1 MPDHAT
7 PLRRALSTLVLVTGG
22 LLLVLGGLVLFG
34 WHADLRG
41 LVQAHPAWAPV
52 QHNTA
57 LAFLLGGT
65 ALLLCLAGYR
75 RSAATAGTIVGLIG
89 ALTLVQYLAGTD
101 LGIDQWLLAH
111 DITVQTSDPGRMAP
125 NTALGFL
132 LAGLALALRGMQPRP
147 PPAATAGLAASV
159 AALGLVAAAGY
170 LIGLETAYGWG
181 ALTHMAIQTAV
192 GFLLLATGLLALAW
206 RDGHA
211 QGTGPFRWLPPAAMI
226 GVLTATLLLWQALQ
240 TALAA
245 TGVKG
250 IYFHHLILAFGVGL
264 ALALGLALHHI
275 QLARTRAEAAERV
288 RRELEQMST
297 EHHRAEDALRESEAL
312 LQATSSLARVGGWE
326 LDTDTLQVTWTA
338 ETHRIHGL
346 PLGIKPPLDQAIGY
360 FHRDDRPMLRAALDA
375 AMNHATPF
383 DLELRLI
390 RASGEEIW
398 TRATCQPEIAKGRV
412 AKLRGAFQDI
422 NDRKRIEL
430 ELRAREQ
437 LLQTAG
443 RIANLGAWE
452 VDLDSRIVI
461 WSDQVCHIHGE
472 PPGTRVPVERGIEYY
487 APEWRPRITEVYT
500 ACVERGEPYDEE
512 LQIINTRGERVWVR
526 TIGEPVYDASGRI
539 HKLQGAFQ
547 DISAR
552 KQAEEE
558 LRQAAMVFEHT
569 HDGIIVTD
577 AETRILSV
585 NRSFSAITGYPASE
599 AIGRTP
605 ALLDSAHQS
614 PGFYRAMWD
623 QLHRTGHWQGE
634 IWNRRKNGE
643 VYPEWLT
650 INSVRN
656 EQGEVTHYIG
666 IFTDITAA
674 KRSQEQLEYLAHHD
688 TLTGLPNRVLF
699 EFRLSKSIEHG
710 RRHTER
716 LAVLMIDLDRFK
728 AINDSLGHSVGD
740 ELLTQIP
747 DRLLGRLRQEDSL
760 ARLGGDEFGVL
771 LEQIERPEDASMV
784 AHDLIQRLAAPF
796 TLPSG
801 HEVFIG
807 ASVGI
812 SVFPDD
818 GDTLDTMM
826 RNADSAMYKAKGL
839 GRNNYQYYT
848 EDLTRQAMAR
858 LSLENRLRRALTGH
872 EFVLHY
878 QPFVRITDGSL
889 IGAEAL
895 VRWQDPEHGLVLPG
909 DFIAVAEDSGLIAT
923 LGEQVL
929 QMACTQMQ
937 AWRHAGLHLETLAV
951 NLSPQQFLLQDVP
964 ALLRRTLDASSL
976 PAHSL
981 ELEITEGT
989 LMQQSHSAVNTLE
1002 QLREIGVRLSIDDFG
1017 TGYSSLAYL
1026 KHFPIDKLKI
1036 DRSFVEDMLSS
1047 EDDQEIVTTII
1058 TLGHGLRLEVL
1069 AEGVEGPAQ
1078 LEHLALLGCDS
1089 YQGYHATPPLS
1100 AEAFAEWVRTRAGDD
1115 PGNAD

>member
-7 PLRRALSTLVLVTGG
+7 FSRHALSGLVLVTGA
-22 LLLVLGGLVLFG
+22 LLLALGGFVLFG
-34 WHADLRG
+34 WHAGRPA
-41 LVQAHPAWAPV
+41 LVQAHPAWVPV
-52 QHNTA
+52 QYNTA
-57 LAFLLGGT
+57 LAFVLGGA
-65 ALLLCLAGYR
+65 ALLLHLRGHIR
-75 RSAATAGTIVGLIG
+75 TAAVTGTVVAMIG
-89 ALTLVQYLAGTD
+89 ALTLLQYFAAID
-101 LGIDQWLLAH
+101 LGINQRLMVD
-111 DITVQTSDPGRMAP
+111 DITAQTSHPGRMAP
-125 NTALGFL
+125 NAALGFL
-132 LAGLALALRGMQPRP
+132 VAGLAMAISGAAQRRSTTPMVMAVLASLVLALGVV
-147 PPAATAGLAASV
+147 AAS
-159 AALGLVAAAGY
+159 GY

-181 ALTHMAIQTAV
+181 GLTQMAIQTAS
-192 GFLLLATGLLALAW
+192 GFVLLGAGLLALAW
-206 RDGHA
+206 RTARA
-211 QGTGPFRWLPPAAMI
+211 QGQDLFAWLPVSAVI
-226 GVLTATLLLWQALQ
+226 GILAVTVLLWRALQ
-240 TALAA
+240 AGGEGANLQ
-245 TGVKG
+245 
-250 IYFHHLILAFGVGL
+250 HLILAFGTAL
-264 ALALGLALHHI
+264 AMALGLAIRHI
-275 QLARTRAEAAERV
+275 QLARARADTAEYA
-288 RRELEQMST
+288 RRELEQVSA
-297 EHHRAEDALRESEAL
+297 EHQRAEDALRESEAL

-326 LDTDTLQVTWTA
+326 LDTETLQVTWTA

-346 PLGIKPPLDQAIGY
+346 PLGIKPPLNQAIGY
-360 FHRDDRPMLRAALDA
+360 FHPDDQPMLRAAIEA
-375 AMNHATPF
+375 AMRDATPY

-390 RASGEEIW
+390 RATGEEIW
-398 TRATCQPEIAKGRV
+398 TRATCQPETANGRV
-412 AKLRGAFQDI
+412 IKLRGAFQDI
-422 NDRKRIEL
+422 NDRKHIEL

-437 LLQTAG
+437 LLEGAG

-452 VDLDSRIVI
+452 ADLDSRIVT
-461 WSDQVCHIHGE
+461 WSDEVCRIHGE

-500 ACVERGEPYDEE
+500 ACVEHGEPYDEE

-539 HKLQGAFQ
+539 HKLQGALQ

-552 KQAEEE
+552 KQAEDE

-585 NRSFSAITGYPASE
+585 NRSFSAITGYRASE
-599 AIGRTP
+599 AIGQTP
-605 ALLDSAHQS
+605 ALLDSARQG
-614 PGFYRAMWD
+614 PDFYREMWG
-623 QLHRTGHWQGE
+623 QIHRTGHWQGE

-643 VYPEWLT
+643 IYPEWLT
-650 INSVRN
+650 INSVRD

-710 RRHTER
+710 RRHAER
-716 LAVLMIDLDRFK
+716 LAVLIIDLDRFK

-858 LSLENRLRRALTGH
+858 LSLENRLRRALTEH
-872 EFVLHY
+872 EFEMYY
-878 QPFVRITDGSL
+878 QPFLGVRDAAV

-895 VRWQDPEHGLVLPG
+895 VRWQDPEHGLILPG

-929 QMACTQMQ
+929 RMTCAQMQ
-937 AWRHAGLHLETLAV
+937 AWRQTGLAIGVVAV

-964 ALLRRTLDASSL
+964 ALIRRILDETGL
-976 PAHSL
+976 PARFL

-989 LMQQSHSAVNTLE
+989 LMQQTRSAMGSLE
-1002 QLREIGVRLSIDDFG
+1002 QLRDLGVRLSIDDFG

-1036 DRSFVEDMLSS
+1036 DRSFVDDMLSS
-1047 EDDQEIVTTII
+1047 EDGQEIVTTII

-1069 AEGVEGPAQ
+1069 AEGVENGEQ
-1078 LEHLALLGCDS
+1078 LARLELLGCDS
-1089 YQGYHATPPLS
+1089 YQGYLATAPLP
-1100 AEAFAEWVRTRAGDD
+1100 AEAFADWVRARN
-1115 PGNAD
+1115 GND